1 MPEYEIRLTIEAL
14 KDLKKHPPRLK
25 IKLKEILQNRVAID
39 PYSGKKLV
47 GDLSDF
53 YSVRLSYQDRIL
65 YSIDDAEAIVY
76 IHRVKTHYGD

>member
-1 MPEYEIRLTIEAL
+1 MLPTEAL
-14 KDLKKHPPRLK
+14 KDLKNHPPRLK
-25 IKLKEILQNRVAID
+25 IKLKEILQNRIAID

>member
-1 MPEYEIRLTIEAL
+1 MPEYEIRLTKEAL

-25 IKLKEILQNRVAID
+25 IKLKEILQNRIAID

-47 GDLSDF
+47 GYLSGF
-53 YSVRLSYQDRIL
+53 YSVRLSYQDRIV

-76 IHRVKTHYGD
+76 IHRVKTHYGN

>member
-1 MPEYEIRLTIEAL
+1 MPEYEIRLTKEAL
-14 KDLKKHPPRLK
+14 KDLKKHPPHLK
-25 IKLKEILQNRVAID
+25 TKLKEILQNRVAID

>member
-1 MPEYEIRLTIEAL
+1 MPEYEIRLTKEAL
-14 KDLKKHPPRLK
+14 KDLKKHSPLLK

-47 GDLSDF
+47 GDLSGF
-53 YSVRLSYQDRIL
+53 YSVRLNYQDRIL

>member
-1 MPEYEIRLTIEAL
+1 MSEYEVRLTKEAL

-25 IKLKEILQNRVAID
+25 IKLREILQNRIVID

-47 GDLSDF
+47 GDLSGF

-65 YSIDDAEAIVY
+65 YSIDDAEANVY
-76 IHRVKTHYGD
+76 IHRVKTHDGD

>member
-1 MPEYEIRLTIEAL
+1 MPEYEIRLTKEAL
-14 KDLKKHPPRLK
+14 KDLKKLPPRLK